1 MKSKLVVLLVGT
13 LPIGW
18 AAMSAAPPAPRR
30 AAVATKPISA
40 APLLKASCVP
50 CHNAS
55 DPKGG
60 LDLTSLKHDF
70 KNPDNYATWV
80 RIHDRTRNG
89 EMPPKGTLKVSPD
102 QRAKLVAG
110 IAASLTAYDDI
121 RTRTQGRST
130 WRRMNREEYENTV
143 RDILGAPWLQIK
155 EMLPE
160 DGIRNRSNKVGEAL
174 DVSHVQMSR
183 YLAAAE
189 YALRETMVPRTE
201 APTTMTRKY
210 YAREQGSFLGPMDIG
225 QFNGAFERATWPM
238 LGITPDR
245 AAQEGKAPMT
255 VGDKDPARRAEEAVA
270 YVCSAYE
277 PIEPKFDRFHA
288 PQAGKYRLKFSGY
301 SYWTLPESERLWFRP
316 HRDKAEIGRT
326 IEPVTVYAESYPR
339 QLRRLGTFDLVPE
352 KSSKDNH
359 PVEMEVWLRK
369 GETIRPDPAR
379 FFRSRPPCI
388 ERLRDNKLELIG
400 WRNPHAT
407 KEGQPAVA
415 FRWMEVEGPIV
426 DTFPTLGHQLLF
438 GKLPMRM
445 LDGKVDVTPFDAEK
459 DSQFLIRQF
468 MRRAWRRPVTDT
480 DIEPYVKL
488 ASKSRDA
495 GLSFTDA
502 QLTAYSAVMC
512 APAFV
517 TLEEKP
523 GALDGPALAHRLSYF
538 LRNTEPDA
546 VLRARAA
553 SGSLV
558 KPSVLASEA
567 ERLLSDNR
575 ANQFVEAFLDYWL
588 DLRKAPIVSP
598 DEILYVDYYLDDLL
612 VESSIDEARITFL
625 DMISRN
631 RPVREIVKAD
641 YVHVNGRLATL
652 YGIPNVFGA
661 KFQRVALDKDSV
673 RGGFLTMAGVLKV
686 TANGTTTSPI
696 VRGAW
701 VTERIMGLPVP
712 PPPKAVPAV
721 EPDIRGA
728 TTIRQQ
734 LAKHTSE
741 AACRDCHVK
750 IDPPGFALES
760 FDVFGGF
767 RENYRALGTDKRPL
781 KGYGPNGQPF
791 TFHAGLPVD
800 PSGQLLDGRKFAD
813 IRGLKNLL
821 ASNDRQVA
829 RNLVKQLVVFATGA
843 PVRFGDRQEVES
855 ILDRAKATNYGVKS
869 LIYGLIQSRLFRN
882 K

>member
-1 MKSKLVVLLVGT
+1 MKSKLVVLLAGT

-18 AAMSAAPPAPRR
+18 AAMSAAPPSAKRAP
-30 AAVATKPISA
+30 APAPPVSAV
-40 APLLKASCVP
+40 PLLKASCVP
-50 CHNAS
+50 CHNAA

-60 LDLTSLKHDF
+60 LDLTSLKQDF
-70 KNPDNYATWV
+70 ANPDNYATWV
-80 RIHDRTRNG
+80 RIHDRTQNG
-89 EMPPKGTLKVSPD
+89 EMPPKGTLKIAPA

-110 IAASLTAYDDI
+110 VAASLTAFDNI

-130 WRRMNREEYENTV
+130 WRRMNRDEYENTV

-189 YALRETMVPRTE
+189 YALRETMVPRAE
-201 APTTMTRKY
+201 APKLLKRKY
-210 YAREQGSFLGPMDIG
+210 YARQQGSFTGPADIG

-238 LGITPDR
+238 LGNTPDR

-255 VGDKDPARRAEEAVA
+255 VGDKDPARREEEAIG

-277 PIEPKFDRFHA
+277 PIEPKFDQFHA
-288 PQAGKYRLKFSGY
+288 PQAGKYKIKISGY
-301 SYWTLPESERLWFRP
+301 SFWTTPESEKWWWRP
-316 HRDKAEIGRT
+316 HRDKAELGRT
-326 IEPVTVYAESYPR
+326 IEPITVYAEAYPR
-339 QLRRLGTFDLVPE
+339 QLRRVGTFDLVPE
-352 KSSKDNH
+352 KSAKESTPH
-359 PVEMEVWLRK
+359 ELTVWLRK
-369 GETIRPDPAR
+369 GESIRPDPAR
-379 FFRSRPPCI
+379 FFRSRPPYP
-388 ERLRDNKLELIG
+388 

-407 KEGQPAVA
+407 RDGQPAVA

-426 DTFPTLGHQLLF
+426 ESFPTPGHQLLF
-438 GKLPMRM
+438 GALP
-445 LDGKVDVTPFDAEK
+445 LKNVGGGSVEATPFDAAQ
-459 DSQFLIRQF
+459 DSRHLLRQF
-468 MRRAWRRPVTDT
+468 MKRAWRRPVTDT
-480 DIEPYVKL
+480 DIEPYVRL
-488 ASKSRDA
+488 AAKSMEA

-502 QLTAYSAVMC
+502 QLTAYSAVLC

-523 GALDGPALAHRLSYF
+523 GALDSVALANRLSYF
-538 LRNTEPDA
+538 LWNTEPDA
-546 VLRARAA
+546 RLRKVAADKAITKAAVLTA
-553 SGSLV
+553 
-558 KPSVLASEA
+558 EA
-567 ERLLSDNR
+567 NRLLDDPK
-575 ANQFVEAFLDYWL
+575 AKQFVDAFLDYWL
-588 DLRKAPIVSP
+588 DLRKAAIVSP

-612 VESSIDEARITFL
+612 VESAVDEARVCFS
-625 DMISRN
+625 DMITRN
-631 RPVREIVKAD
+631 RPASELVQAD

-652 YGIPNVFGA
+652 YGIPDVHGA
-661 KFQRVALDKDSV
+661 AFRRVQLPKDSV

-686 TANGTTTSPI
+686 TANGTTTSPV

-741 AACRDCHVK
+741 PACRDCHVK
-750 IDPPGFALES
+750 IDPPGFALEA

-767 RENYRALGTDKRPL
+767 RENYRALGPGTPL

-791 TFHAGLPVD
+791 TFHAGMKID
-800 PSGQLLDGRKFAD
+800 PSGVLLDGRKFAD
-813 IRGLKNLL
+813 IRELKTRL
-821 ASNDRQVA
+821 AANDRQLA
-829 RNLVKQLVVFATGA
+829 RNLVNQLVVFATGA
-843 PVRFGDRQEVES
+843 PVRFGDRPEVES
-855 ILDRAKATNYGVKS
+855 ILDRAKPTHYGVKS
-869 LIYGLIQSRLFRN
+869 LIHGLIQSRLFRN